1 MGRAVS
7 STARTVRPARTRVT
21 PRAAILLTITVAVLV
36 YAMVPLRIY
45 VQQRAQLRIL
55 HRQERVLQGRTASLT
70 TQVHQL
76 RDPARLELIA
86 RECLGM
92 VRPGEISFVV
102 VPSTGRPA
110 VPRC

>member
-1 MGRAVS
+1 VS
-7 STARTVRPARTRVT
+7 SAAGALRPSRTRVT

-45 VQQRAQLRIL
+45 MQQRAELRIL
-55 HRQERVLQGRTASLT
+55 HHQERVLASRTTSLT
-70 TQVHQL
+70 RQVRQL
-76 RDPARLELIA
+76 QDPGHLELIA

-92 VRPGEISFVV
+92 VRPGEIAFVV